1 MKLARWF
8 HRELPRESRLCNRLV
23 LAKAIQEAAIAERI
37 KNAEEVRIEECSSN
51 GCEGDIGVSA
61 NETSIVAGARGGN
74 VKFLKRII
82 VFKGRLCNGETD
94 SKEREE

>member
-8 HRELPRESRLCNRLV
+8 HRELPKESRLCNRLV

-37 KNAEEVRIEECSSN
+37 KNAEEVMIEECSSN
-51 GCEGDIGVSA
+51 GCDGDIGVSA

-74 VKFLKRII
+74 VKYLKRII
-82 VFKGRLCNGETD
+82 FFKGRLRNGE
-94 SKEREE
+94 SEPEERGG